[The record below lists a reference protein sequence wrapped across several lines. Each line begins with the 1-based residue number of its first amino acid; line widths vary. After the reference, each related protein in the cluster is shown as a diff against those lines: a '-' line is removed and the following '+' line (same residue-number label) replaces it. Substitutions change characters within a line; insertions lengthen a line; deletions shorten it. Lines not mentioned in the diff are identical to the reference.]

1 MAAAGNN
8 DCHIHRI
15 NNYKDEL
22 MTDLPAPKSLSE
34 SSALIVGGTAGIGLA
49 SARALAAAG
58 VPRIVI
64 AGRNAERGRLA
75 AESLAE
81 LGATAHFVAGDASNP
96 TAAVNVAEAADG
108 LLSGIDILMCS
119 TAADIRPELF
129 VDIPITDIARGVT
142 QLALPSMHMASAVLP
157 GMRTRRGGVIVNMAS
172 DAAKTA
178 TPGEAVIGAAK
189 AAIVMFTRT
198 IAIEEKRYG
207 IRANALTPSL
217 VHGTAS
223 TERITTDGFSAKLF
237 ARAAQAASLGVPTA
251 DDIAELAVF
260 LCSPAAARL
269 TGQAISVNGGISAA

>member
-1 MAAAGNN
+1 
-8 DCHIHRI
+8 
-15 NNYKDEL
+15 
-22 MTDLPAPKSLSE
+22 MTDNRVDLPAPQDLDAST
-34 SSALIVGGTAGIGLA
+34 ALIVGGTAGIGLA

-64 AGRNAERGRLA
+64 VGRNAERGELA
-75 AESLAE
+75 AKSIAE
-81 LGATAHFVAGDASNP
+81 LGAAVHFVAGDATDPS
-96 TAAVNVAEAADG
+96 TAATVAAEADQI
-108 LLSGIDILMCS
+108 LSGIDILMCS
-119 TAADIRPELF
+119 TAADVRPELF
-129 VDIPITDIARGVT
+129 VDIPTADIGRMVT

-157 GMRTRRGGVIVNMAS
+157 GMRNRRSGVIVNVAS

-217 VHGTAS
+217 VYGTAS
-223 TERITTDGFSAKLF
+223 TERITADGFSGKLF
-237 ARAAQAASLGVPTA
+237 ARAAQQAQLGVPTA
-251 DDIAELAVF
+251 DDIAALTVF